1 MRECPSGNGCCT
13 AAVHCFLLGARH
25 GDGLRQYDLHRDMR
39 THGQNEQLLTESRE
53 RRSVY
58 LKFADELIQA
68 LKLPVGR
75 DGFCGEIHPKLRPV
89 GTAVEGV
96 TIAGACQGPKTAESA
111 ASGLAATAGDVG
123 LVPVPACH
131 GSPPPARRRL
141 CARGREPACAHRA
154 VPAGMTVSCP
164 AGRNRRSRRLLVTT
178 NTELNAIA
186 AAAISGLR
194 NPRAASG
201 MAAVL
206 L

>member
-1 MRECPSGNGCCT
+1 MRECPSGNSCCT
-13 AAVHCFLLGARH
+13 AAVHCFLLAARH
-25 GDGLRQYDLHRDMR
+25 GDGIRQYDLYQDMR
-39 THGQNEQLLTESRE
+39 T
-53 RRSVY
+53 
-58 LKFADELIQA
+58 
-68 LKLPVGR
+68 
-75 DGFCGEIHPKLRPV
+75 CHPKLRPA

-111 ASGLAATAGDVG
+111 ASGLAAAAGDVG
-123 LVPVPACH
+123 LVPVPACQ

-194 NPRAASG
+194 NPSAASG

-206 L
+206 